1 MGRVRLETRRL
12 RQLDEVVADQPPAG
26 MRCSDESEERTRKR
40 LLSMAAGIAAV
51 PPTEVRSESIQL
63 KSRKRA
69 AATAIVDHDPL
80 MAGHEETA
88 DDDVTIC
95 SWTGFGWTWR

>member
-40 LLSMAAGIAAV
+40 LLSIAAGIAAV
-51 PPTEVRSESIQL
+51 PSTDVRSVSIQ
-63 KSRKRA
+63 
-69 AATAIVDHDPL
+69 V
-80 MAGHEETA
+80 
-88 DDDVTIC
+88 
-95 SWTGFGWTWR
+95 